1 MLPSRPNPKDKKP
14 KATIVHALRDFPY
27 VLMNECEAYVRY
39 VGPEAYEGQALA
51 NNTLTFF

>member
-39 VGPEAYEGQALA
+39 VDPEAYEGQALA